1 MGGSLGMRHSRQIGR
16 TVGIA
21 ALLVAVAAVAF
32 VLLRGSGESYE
43 VKARFTNAS
52 QLVRGNDVQ
61 VSGKRIG
68 SVEDI
73 QLTGD
78 GAAAVTLKIEEPGYQ
93 PLRRGTEAIIRLT
106 SLSGVANRYVDLRL
120 PGGDAEALPNGASI
134 PSADTTSAV
143 DLDQLLNSLDQDAR
157 EDLQGVIRGFGTQY
171 EGRSAAAKRGYLYLN
186 PSLAATS
193 RLFEELTLDTPA
205 LNKFIVAS
213 SKLMTDVGERRE
225 DVAGLVN
232 ELADFTGAIG
242 RRKESLADAIGQLP
256 PFLRRANTTFVN
268 LRAAVDDLRPLVEE
282 SKPVTPKLR
291 QVLAEL
297 RPFARDARPTVRDL
311 SRLVRS
317 PGADN
322 DLVELTRGQ
331 VPLRNIA
338 TRDVQ
343 RNGAQRRGAFPET
356 VDALRKS
363 IPELAYARP
372 YAVDLTGWFDD
383 FGHSGLYDA
392 LGGKSRVGTYVN
404 AFAQVD
410 GVLRPIPVPL
420 RNPVG
425 ERVYASDQRNR
436 CPGAAEHPADDR
448 SNPWKPT
455 PDHNCDPSQVLPGG

>member
-1 MGGSLGMRHSRQIGR
+1 MRHSRQIGR
-16 TVGIA
+16 TVGFA
-21 ALLVAVAAVAF
+21 ALLIAVAAVAF
-32 VLLRGSGESYE
+32 ILLRGSGESYA

-52 QLVRGNDVQ
+52 QLVKGNDVQ
-61 VSGKRIG
+61 VAGTRVG
-68 SVEDI
+68 SVDEI
-73 QLTGD
+73 LLTGD
-78 GAAAVTLKIEEPGYQ
+78 GAAEVTLNIEDPGYQ

-120 PGGDAEALPNGASI
+120 PGGDAKPIPNGASI
-134 PSADTTSAV
+134 PATSTTSAV
-143 DLDQLLNSLDQDAR
+143 DLDQLLNALDKDAR
-157 EDLQGVIRGFGTQY
+157 DDLQGVVRGFGRQY
-171 EGRSAAAKRGYLYLN
+171 EGRSAEAARGYLYLN
-186 PSLAATS
+186 PSLAASS
-193 RLFEELTLDTPA
+193 RLFEELTFDTPA

-213 SKLMTDVGERRE
+213 SKLVTDVGEKRE
-225 DVAGLVN
+225 DVTGLVN

-256 PFLRRANTTFVN
+256 PFLRRANTSFVN
-268 LRAAVDDLRPLVEE
+268 LRGAVDDLRPLVEE

-291 QVLAEL
+291 RLLADL

-343 RNGAQRRGAFPET
+343 RNGRERRGAFPET
-356 VDALRKS
+356 VDALRKAV
-363 IPELAYARP
+363 PELAFARP

-383 FGHSGLYDA
+383 FGHSGVYDA

-425 ERVYASDQRNR
+425 ERVTASGQRNR
-436 CPGAAEHPADDR
+436 CPGAAEHPAADR
-448 SNPWKPT
+448 SNPWRPT